1 MKLFNDELVEGILNG
16 YKDYVK
22 QQVIDNLGKG
32 SWGPRELE
40 WFVHKLT
47 TATMNIESL
56 LESLAAKQELLDK
69 TEVLNDE
76 RTTEEDK
83 PNTEGDRHLDEDDG

>member
-1 MKLFNDELVEGILNG
+1 MKLFNDELIDGILDG

-76 RTTEEDK
+76 RTEEDK
-83 PNTEGDRHLDEDDG
+83 SDTEGDRHLDEDDG

>member
-1 MKLFNDELVEGILNG
+1 MKLFNDEICEGILNG

-32 SWGPRELE
+32 MWGPRELE
-40 WFVHKLT
+40 WFMHKLT
-47 TATMNIESL
+47 TATMNVEAL
-56 LESLAAKQELLDK
+56 LDSLAAKQEALDK

-76 RTTEEDK
+76 CTEEDK
-83 PNTEGDRHLDEDDG
+83 PYTEGDRHLDENDG

>member
-1 MKLFNDELVEGILNG
+1 MKLFNDEIVEGILDG

-76 RTTEEDK
+76 RTEEDK
-83 PNTEGDRHLDEDDG
+83 SDTEGDRHLDEDDG